1 MQVPQGGADI
11 GDGMEHVGSN
21 DEIERSRLEVL
32 LGKRFFEIENLRLN
46 FRESGQLLHR
56 TGKESGRDIGE
67 NIGVQ
72 TAFESRQ
79 KLGGE
84 TAGSRADFQ
93 DAQSATFGQNV
104 CRLAHRGG
112 NGGEPVTRKEPVSV
126 ELFQELC
133 SGTGKEDLD
142 R

>member
-11 GDGMEHVGSN
+11 GHSMEHVGSN

-32 LGKRFFEIENLRLN
+32 LGKRFFEIENLRLD

-56 TGKESGRDIGE
+56 AGKECDRDVGK

-79 KLGGE
+79 KLGGQ
-84 TAGSRADFQ
+84 TSGSRADLQ
-93 DAQSATFGQNV
+93 DAQSATFGQDV
-104 CRLAHRGG
+104 
-112 NGGEPVTRKEPVSV
+112 
-126 ELFQELC
+126 
-133 SGTGKEDLD
+133 
-142 R
+142 